1 MGDLEAAQERS
12 GEWSGDWS
20 GQAVWRLVAW
30 LGKVVK
36 GSGLEA
42 GRQELSGDFSRNG
55 LEAGRASWSQ
65 SSLKEVVWRQ
75 MEGSGLG
82 IPKNQ
87 KRDPS
92 AEKNK

>member
-1 MGDLEAAQERS
+1 MEAAQEGF
-12 GEWSGDWS
+12 GEV
-20 GQAVWRLVAW
+20 VWRLVGAGGLEPGRVKW
-30 LGKVVK
+30 RGKLVK
-36 GSGLEA
+36 GSASEA

-92 AEKNK
+92 AEKK